1 VARYFF
7 STSERTDPSHPI
19 SFPKTAQ
26 GVLEYK
32 RYRKG
37 KNIQADV
44 QRFLDRFYMSRIG
57 IRILIGQQ
65 IALARSTPALSSS
78 SNKAIESKSQ
88 KSSFLDS
95 ERSQDDDTPEPEK
108 YVGII
113 CTNTDVGAMAHEAI
127 ENARFVCEE
136 HYGLFRGPP
145 VQLVCPK
152 NLTFMY
158 VPSHLNVSI

>member
-1 VARYFF
+1 ML
-7 STSERTDPSHPI
+7 TSSFRI
-19 SFPKTAQ
+19 STAQ

-32 RYRKG
+32 RARKG
-37 KNIQADV
+37 ANIQADV
-44 QRFLDRFYMSRIG
+44 QGFLDRFYMSRIG
-57 IRILIGQQ
+57 IRILIGQH
-65 IALARSTPALSSS
+65 IALSRTSPTTSGAL
-78 SNKAIESKSQ
+78 EGEPTREGDGPQ
-88 KSSFLDS
+88 K
-95 ERSQDDDTPEPEK
+95 EQ

-136 HYGLFRGPP
+136 HYGLFKGPP

-158 VPSHLNVSI
+158 VPSHLNVSICDCVGCEAAFERGRD